1 MKPIIKDIETIIS
14 SNNLVLT
21 PNEIIEHVDDLL
33 YYSIWSL
40 YTTEKQDIYL
50 LSSLSSKRAY
60 VKHRPR
66 VASLG
71 ASLAAIVP
79 VQLRTWRDYLVRY
92 NNLTFEEKQ
101 AEQLIIISGE
111 TMLKVVKT
119 IIESGASPRSWTIY
133 FRVWC
138 YIYCAI
144 AGEEEH
150 QISQQKTSEIL
161 KARYNTVNRI
171 FLDLINMGLIERKGW
186 FFYSQN
192 KTHSYSYAIPETL
205 AKKDLF
211 LKEN

>member
-1 MKPIIKDIETIIS
+1 MNADFTNI
-14 SNNLVLT
+14 NLVLT
-21 PNEIIEHVDDLL
+21 LEDLQLHVDDLL

-60 VKHRPR
+60 IKHRPR

-111 TMLKVVKT
+111 TVLKVVKT

-133 FRVWC
+133 FRIWC
-138 YIYCAI
+138 YIYFVI
-144 AGEEEH
+144 AAGGEDCH
-150 QISQQKTSEIL
+150 QISQTKTAEVL
-161 KARYNTVNRI
+161 NMRYGTVSRI

-186 FFYSQN
+186 YSFSG